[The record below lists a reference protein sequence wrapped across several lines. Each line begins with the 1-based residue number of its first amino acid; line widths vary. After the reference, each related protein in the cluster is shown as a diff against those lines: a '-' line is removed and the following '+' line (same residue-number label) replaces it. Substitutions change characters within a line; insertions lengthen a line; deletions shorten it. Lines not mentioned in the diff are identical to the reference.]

1 LTATDKM
8 ANHHYGRIGDIW
20 KHLPL
25 AEILEIE
32 QPAEYWESH
41 VGSTRYP
48 LTHSW
53 QRDFGVFH
61 FLSNV
66 ASSEALNASRYRK
79 VLDECA
85 GFYPGSSDIAMRVLG
100 PNTAFIL
107 CDTDPESVGSLLQS
121 SRELGI
127 LRARCENVDGN
138 DLLWNEIIH
147 LSEARAQR
155 LFVHLDPWN
164 CMAPSELNGR
174 TSLDL
179 FRELSRK
186 GAAVVLWVGFD
197 SMDQRTTIV
206 KHFEGGWLSE
216 IHLDL
221 IRNPRPELNPG
232 VFGCGL
238 YSTNLSPRSVQAVE
252 RLGHELARIYEAA
265 LLPSGKSGR
274 LLYQSTLRH
283 QG

>member
-1 LTATDKM
+1 M

-32 QPAEYWESH
+32 QPTEYWESH
-41 VGSTRYP
+41 AGSARYP

-53 QRDFGVFH
+53 QRDFGVFY
-61 FLSNV
+61 FLSH
-66 ASSEALNASRYRK
+66 AAESEALDASRYRK
-79 VLDECA
+79 VLADC
-85 GFYPGSSDIAMRVLG
+85 GDFYPGSSEIAMRVLG
-100 PNTAFIL
+100 YDTAFLL
-107 CDTDPESVGSLLQS
+107 CDTDPKSVRSLWDS

-127 LRARCENVDGN
+127 FRVRCESADGQ
-138 DLLWNEIIH
+138 DLLWNEIMH

-155 LFVHLDPWN
+155 LFVFLDPWS

-174 TSLDL
+174 NSLEL

-197 SMDQRTTIV
+197 SMEQRNAIV
-206 KHFEGGWLSE
+206 KHFDSGWLSE

-221 IRNPRPELNPG
+221 IKNPRSELNPG

-238 YSTNLSPRSVQAVE
+238 YSGNLSQRSVQAVE
-252 RLGHELARIYEAA
+252 RLGNELARIYEAA
-265 LLPSGKSGR
+265 LLPSGQNGR
-274 LLYQSTLRH
+274 LLYQSTLHH
-283 QG
+283 QA